1 MNIFSARK
9 IALSVS
15 ALTLAAAAT
24 TVSADEM
31 PSKYLSSTKLKVIEQ
46 VSPAY
51 PRFADMAGVDG
62 YVLLEFTVAP
72 DGSVVTPAVA
82 EASSGHF
89 TQSALNAIAGWQ
101 FEPVMD
107 NGVAVPVRSNMKFSF
122 VPRTN

>member
-15 ALTLAAAAT
+15 
-24 TVSADEM
+24 
-31 PSKYLSSTKLKVIEQ
+31 SSKLKVLEQ

-72 DGSVVTPAVA
+72 DGSVVTPAVT

-89 TQSALNAIAGWQ
+89 TQSALNAISRWQ

-122 VPRTN
+122 VPRSE

>member
-1 MNIFSARK
+1 MKLLSARK

-24 TVSADEM
+24 TVSADEVASM
-31 PSKYLSSTKLKVIEQ
+31 YLSSSKLKVVEQ
-46 VSPAY
+46 VSPTY
-51 PRFADMAGVDG
+51 PRFAEMTGVDG

-82 EASSGHF
+82 EASSSQF
-89 TQSALNAIAGWQ
+89 SQSALNAISRWQ

-107 NGVAVPVRSNMKFSF
+107 NGVAVPVRSNVKFSF
-122 VPRTN
+122 VPRTE

>member
-1 MNIFSARK
+1 MTIFSARK

-15 ALTLAAAAT
+15 ALTLFAAAAT
-24 TVSADEM
+24 ASADEM
-31 PSKYLSSTKLKVIEQ
+31 PSKYLSSTQLKVVEQ
-46 VSPAY
+46 VAPAY

-62 YVLLEFTVAP
+62 YVLLEFTVGP
-72 DGSVVTPAVA
+72 DGSVLTPTVA

-89 TQSALNAIAGWQ
+89 TESALNAISRWQ
-101 FEPVMD
+101 FEPVLD

>member
-15 ALTLAAAAT
+15 ALTLLAAAS
-24 TVSADEM
+24 TVSADET
-31 PSKYLSSTKLKVIEQ
+31 PSLYLSSSKLKVVEQ
-46 VSPAY
+46 VSPDY

-62 YVLLEFTVAP
+62 YVVLEFTVAA
-72 DGSVVTPAVA
+72 DGSVVTPAVT

-89 TQSALNAIAGWQ
+89 TQSALNAISRWQ

-122 VPRTN
+122 VPRMN